1 MNSRLEQFV
10 RDHREEFDTD
20 EPDAKVWDAIQKD
33 MKFVDPTK
41 KKLAP
46 VVRFYRTRW
55 SVAAAVLLLIA
66 GTTWFFSTRHNN
78 IGDAAPAVAT
88 GNTNPAVQHPAR
100 PSTQTNSPA
109 QGSVQPADSS
119 RTPDAHSL
127 PNGGNDNGSNVA
139 GSNANV
145 AGTNVAD
152 ANDARTDSHNSPE
165 MNAEMN
171 EEMYHYAKI
180 VEIKHKELKTI
191 EKDEPLLYKQF
202 SSDVSKLDSVYHGL
216 QHELPKNPNKE
227 QIIEAMI
234 QNLQLQMELL
244 NHQLD
249 IIKQINHS
257 KKTAYDKAYKT
268 A

>member
-33 MKFVDPTK
+33 MKFVDPSK

-66 GTTWFFSTRHNN
+66 GTTWFFSTRHTNS
-78 IGDAAPAVAT
+78 GDAAPAVAA
-88 GNTNPAVQHPAR
+88 GNTNPAAQHPAQ
-100 PSTQTNSPA
+100 PSTRTNKTA

-127 PNGGNDNGSNVA
+127 ANGSNGN
-139 GSNANV
+139 GSN
-145 AGTNVAD
+145 
-152 ANDARTDSHNSPE
+152 ARTDSHNSPE

-191 EKDEPLLYKQF
+191 EKDEPLLYRQF

>member
-10 RDHREEFDTD
+10 RDHREEFDAD
-20 EPDAKVWDAIQKD
+20 EPDAKVWDAIQQD

-41 KKLAP
+41 KKQAP

-55 SVAAAVLLLIA
+55 SVAAAVILLIA
-66 GTTWFFSTRHNN
+66 GTTWYFSTRHNN
-78 IGDAAPAVAT
+78 SGDASPAVAA
-88 GNTNPAVQHPAR
+88 GNTHSATQHPAQPSTQATNPA
-100 PSTQTNSPA
+100 
-109 QGSVQPADSS
+109 QGTTQPADSS
-119 RTPDAHSL
+119 RTPDAHSTATTSGKA
-127 PNGGNDNGSNVA
+127 N

-145 AGTNVAD
+145 AGTNIAG

-191 EKDEPLLYKQF
+191 EKDEPLLYRQF

-257 KKTAYDKAYKT
+257 KKTAYDKAFKT

>member
-20 EPDAKVWDAIQKD
+20 EPDAKVWDAIQQD

-66 GTTWFFSTRHNN
+66 GTTWFFSTRHTNS
-78 IGDAAPAVAT
+78 GDAAPAVAA
-88 GNTNPAVQHPAR
+88 GNTNPAAQHPAQ
-100 PSTQTNSPA
+100 PSTRTNKTA

-127 PNGGNDNGSNVA
+127 ANGSNGN
-139 GSNANV
+139 GSN
-145 AGTNVAD
+145 
-152 ANDARTDSHNSPE
+152 ARTDSHNSPE

-191 EKDEPLLYKQF
+191 EKDEPLLYRQF

>member
-20 EPDAKVWDAIQKD
+20 EPDAKVWDAIQQD
-33 MKFVDPTK
+33 MKFADPTK

-55 SVAAAVLLLIA
+55 SVAAAVVLLIA
-66 GTTWFFSTRHNN
+66 GTTWFLSTRHNN
-78 IGDAAPAVAT
+78 SGDAAPAVAT
-88 GNTNPAVQHPAR
+88 GNTNPAAQHPAP
-100 PSTQTNSPA
+100 PSTQASKPA
-109 QGSVQPADSS
+109 PGATLPADST
-119 RTPDAHSL
+119 RTPDAQSL
-127 PNGGNDNGSNVA
+127 ANGSNGNGA
-139 GSNANV
+139 NNNA
-145 AGTNVAD
+145 
-152 ANDARTDSHNSPE
+152 ANNNLAATGDARTDSHNSPE

-216 QHELPKNPNKE
+216 QHQLPQNPNKE

-257 KKTAYDKAYKT
+257 KKTAYDKAFKT

>member
-33 MKFVDPTK
+33 MKFVDPSK

-66 GTTWFFSTRHNN
+66 ATTWFFSTRHTNS
-78 IGDAAPAVAT
+78 GDAAPAVAA
-88 GNTNPAVQHPAR
+88 GNTNPAAQHPAQ
-100 PSTQTNSPA
+100 PSTRTNKTA

-127 PNGGNDNGSNVA
+127 ANGSNGN
-139 GSNANV
+139 GSN
-145 AGTNVAD
+145 
-152 ANDARTDSHNSPE
+152 ARTDSHNSPE

-191 EKDEPLLYKQF
+191 EKDEPLLYRQF

>member
-10 RDHREEFDTD
+10 RDHREEFDTE
-20 EPDAKVWDAIQKD
+20 EPDAKVWDAIQQD

-66 GTTWFFSTRHNN
+66 GTTWYFSTRQKGNN
-78 IGDAAPAVAT
+78 LPAVAS
-88 GNTNPAVQHPAR
+88 GNTPPATQQPTQ
-100 PSTQTNSPA
+100 PSTRPTSPA
-109 QGSVQPADSS
+109 QAATQPADSS
-119 RTPDAHSL
+119 KAPDIHSL
-127 PNGGNDNGSNVA
+127 ATTSPNDNKA
-139 GSNANV
+139 
-145 AGTNVAD
+145 
-152 ANDARTDSHNSPE
+152 TDNNSPE
-165 MNAEMN
+165 MNSEMN

-191 EKDEPLLYKQF
+191 EKDEPLLYRQF
-202 SSDVSKLDSVYHGL
+202 SSDVNKLDSVYHGL
-216 QHELPKNPNKE
+216 QHQLPNNSNRE
-227 QIIEAMI
+227 QILEAMI